1 MSGVPIVVHRP
12 SVSGGRRATV
22 HRDGRDEF
30 LGTAYSDHDVVM
42 FIEEAG
48 ITDLVYILDEPQ

>member
-1 MSGVPIVVHRP
+1 M
-12 SVSGGRRATV
+12 

-48 ITDLVYILDEPQ
+48 ITDPVYILDEPQ

>member
-1 MSGVPIVVHRP
+1 MPIVVHRR

-48 ITDLVYILDEPQ
+48 ITDPVYILDEPQ